1 MSAQTQCPFTAASR
15 GSHFTGA
22 VKETTV
28 NKRGL
33 ADLSQPRPSSSST
46 VTELPVSRASGALHG
61 PTPTGLHGAGR
72 PWLVWGCREE
82 GCMGLASPS
91 DLEAFKHVFQWLQED
106 QLRIP
111 VRDWLGR
118 GGGEATWFSSLCP
131 VNWTKAR
138 RRGVG
143 REMESTLITAIGH
156 RPGKRGK
163 QKGTLSHWVQSLNYK
178 KTSSKERKIRLG
190 KRIKAQGS
198 IEVATQLSYP
208 ETEAKPHRRCS
219 ALSQSARHLRKLAQ
233 TG

>member
-1 MSAQTQCPFTAASR
+1 MSFHCRPSGSR
-15 GSHFTGA
+15 FTGA
-22 VKETTV
+22 AKGTTV
-28 NKRGL
+28 NKRGP

-82 GCMGLASPS
+82 GCTGLASPS
-91 DLEAFKHVFQWLQED
+91 DWEAFKHVFQWLQED
-106 QLRIP
+106 QLRTP

-118 GGGEATWFSSLCP
+118 GGGEATWFSYLCP

-143 REMESTLITAIGH
+143 RGMESTLITATGH

-190 KRIKAQGS
+190 KGIKAQGS

-208 ETEAKPHRRCS
+208 ETEAKPHGRRS
-219 ALSQSARHLRKLAQ
+219 ALSRSARHLWKLAQ